1 MGKHDQAHG
10 ENDFDLLAMI
20 PDERYAPDRILI
32 AAEAD
37 ALLDKARHDVPEISE
52 GCNKLREI
60 MLCGPLRRR
69 SKRRRAKK
77 RLRDG
82 KIARLRDCEIAR
94 LRDGET

>member
-37 ALLDKARHDVPEISE
+37 ALLDKARQ
-52 GCNKLREI
+52 GMTFRKY
-60 MLCGPLRRR
+60 RR
-69 SKRRRAKK
+69 
-77 RLRDG
+77 G
-82 KIARLRDCEIAR
+82 V
-94 LRDGET
+94 TN